1 MFIRLLNKLKGCETM
16 FTIGKIQKAY
26 VNRMSEYGAFLSDE
40 KNGEDE
46 VLLPNKFVP
55 KDIEIDQ
62 ELTVF
67 IYRDSEHR
75 LTATTQAP
83 LLSVGEIGFL
93 EVVSSIKNGS
103 FLNMGLDKDLYLPYN
118 EAKGTPQKGR
128 KVLVMVYV
136 DRNDQLCA
144 TMKIFNHLKDAT
156 HYKTGDHV
164 KGTVYEIKDEM
175 GAFFAVDDM
184 YHGMIPKHEL
194 YKEIKVGAKLEAR
207 VTKVREDGK
216 VNLSIREKSV
226 VQINDDVELLLKA
239 LENSDGVLYLNDE
252 SEPED
257 IKRKLN
263 MSKRAFKRAVGRL
276 LKEGKIQIF
285 EDGIRKL

>member
-1 MFIRLLNKLKGCETM
+1 MFA
-16 FTIGKIQKAY
+16 IGKIQNAY
-26 VNRMSEYGAFLSDE
+26 VNRLSEFGAFLSDE
-40 KNGEDE
+40 KNGEVE

-55 KDIEIDQ
+55 KGIEIDQ
-62 ELTVF
+62 ELKVF

-75 LTATTQAP
+75 LTATTQTP

-93 EVVSSIKNGS
+93 EVVGDIKTGS

-136 DRNDQLCA
+136 DRADQLCA
-144 TMKIFNHLKDAT
+144 TMKIFNHLKDGT
-156 HYKTGDHV
+156 HYKSGDHV
-164 KGTVYEIKDEM
+164 KGTVYEIKEDM
-175 GAFFAVDDM
+175 GAFFAVEDM
-184 YHGMIPKHEL
+184 YHGLIPKHEI

-216 VNLSIREKSV
+216 VNLSIREKSA
-226 VQINDDVELLLKA
+226 VQINDDVELLMKV
-239 LENSDGVLYLNDE
+239 LESSDGILYLNDE

-263 MSKRAFKRAVGRL
+263 ISKRAFKRAVGRL

-285 EDGIRKL
+285 EDGIKKL